1 MPSLSR
7 LIGRFLGG
15 WPFGS
20 AAQTSIATPHPP
32 QLPRPNTP
40 VCIIGDVH
48 GMADLLENLLAQI
61 ALQPCERQPRL
72 IFVGDLID
80 RGPDSAAVLARVMGL
95 CLHDPAHHFCLMGNH
110 ERMLLDALT
119 GASLTADQIKGFE
132 RWLAVGGAETCD
144 SFGVSSQMYR
154 RPKGTAPAPDTQ
166 TLQTAQSLRN
176 ALGPTL
182 LTWLHALPLYWQE
195 ADLAV
200 CHAGADP
207 RLPMADQ
214 DPDTL
219 IWGPSAKRR
228 AKARAPQLA
237 IPQLD
242 QRWPE
247 LDQRW
252 VVHGHVIVPHLD
264 LSGDLGTTGNSAPRH
279 IAIDTGAYRTGRL
292 SALWLDQNG
301 ARVIEATAR

>member
-1 MPSLSR
+1 
-7 LIGRFLGG
+7 
-15 WPFGS
+15 
-20 AAQTSIATPHPP
+20 
-32 QLPRPNTP
+32 
-40 VCIIGDVH
+40 
-48 GMADLLENLLAQI
+48 MADLLENLLAQI
-61 ALQPCERQPRL
+61 ALQPNDLQPRL

-95 CLHDPAHHFCLMGNH
+95 CLHDPAHHICLMGNH
-110 ERMLLDALT
+110 ERMLLDALI
-119 GASLTADQIKGFE
+119 GPSLSPDQITGFE

-144 SFGVSSQMYR
+144 SFGVQAQMYR

-166 TLQTAQSLRN
+166 TLHTAQTQQTAQALQTARALRT
-176 ALGPTL
+176 AMGPSL

-228 AKARAPQLA
+228 AKARAPQL
-237 IPQLD
+237 D

-252 VVHGHVIVPHLD
+252 VVHGHVIVPQV
-264 LSGDLGTTGNSAPRH
+264 DLGSTGNSAPRH

-301 ARVIEATAR
+301 ARVIEATTR